1 MNYTPAQWVVD
12 AKEKYGDKFVAVYRW
27 DEAGGDQL
35 DNSKYQE
42 VKSASSYTQA
52 AERYVDVLNP
62 EIEYYQNAGIDVLT
76 ADYGLYWFD
85 YQAGYD
91 AVLAEFG
98 WNNSREQQ
106 IALVRGGARTFDRDW
121 GAMITWTYSN
131 FTGSPYIESGTELF
145 DDLLLAYNNG
155 AKYAIVFDYPKVDS
169 AQYGILT
176 QDHLTALHKFWNYSS
191 SYGRVDTE
199 YKNVKTAYVL
209 PADYGFG
216 FRNPSDTVWGLW
228 SGDSQTRGIYSD
240 VDSLIRQKGAGFDIV
255 CNYPTLLADAKG
267 RYEELIF
274 WNGTRVNP

>member
-1 MNYTPAQWVVD
+1 M
-12 AKEKYGDKFVAVYRW
+12 
-27 DEAGGDQL
+27 
-35 DNSKYQE
+35 
-42 VKSASSYTQA
+42 
-52 AERYVDVLNP
+52 LNP
-62 EIEYYQNAGIDVLT
+62 EIEYYQNTGIDVLT

-106 IALVRGGARTFDRDW
+106 IALVRGGARTYDRDW

-169 AQYGILT
+169 AKHGILA

-191 SYGRVDTE
+191 SYERVDTE
-199 YKNVKTAYVL
+199 YKNVRMAYVL
-209 PADYGFG
+209 PA
-216 FRNPSDTVWGLW
+216 
-228 SGDSQTRGIYSD
+228 
-240 VDSLIRQKGAGFDIV
+240 
-255 CNYPTLLADAKG
+255 
-267 RYEELIF
+267 
-274 WNGTRVNP
+274 